1 MKLNCK
7 MARELSEGFFRI
19 KNMKMYK
26 KTYIPPNVTCTIVG
40 LESSLAAM
48 STGARVNPG
57 STELDNSPY
66 VEDIQTEPG
75 LNSDFDL

>member
-7 MARELSEGFFRI
+7 LARELSESFFRI

-26 KTYIPPNVTCTIVG
+26 KTYIPPNITCTIVW
-40 LESSLAAM
+40 LESSMAAM

-57 STELDNSPY
+57 NEQENFPY
-66 VEDIQTEPG
+66 VEDVQSEPG
-75 LNSDFDL
+75 ISNDFDL